1 MNLARNS
8 TTNGAWRTWKN
19 CKAIQCVIA
28 PFQAKVRKTG
38 NTVTSAAFL
47 RRLNAS
53 RRCLFEARNR
63 LFITRTSFLLV
74 RNRLASQ

>member
-1 MNLARNS
+1 MNLLFFS

-38 NTVTSAAFL
+38 NTVTSAPFL

-53 RRCLFEARNR
+53 RRY
-63 LFITRTSFLLV
+63 FL
-74 RNRLASQ
+74 RREIDYSSRGHPFFWSGID

>member
-1 MNLARNS
+1 MNLVRNS

-38 NTVTSAAFL
+38 NTVTSAASYGGLMHHDTTF
-47 RRLNAS
+47 
-53 RRCLFEARNR
+53 
-63 LFITRTSFLLV
+63 
-74 RNRLASQ
+74 